1 MKTQDLLLE
10 IGTEDIPSGYFN
22 HILDLLSCGEE
33 GSIRGLF
40 AAQNINLHK
49 VFSYSTPR
57 RIILY
62 IKDIPAAQDIS
73 VLGPPL
79 RIAYDQQNR
88 STKVLTAFLKK
99 NSASIKDVVVDE
111 SGQEPRVMLKKKD
124 VPNAQILAG
133 ILPDVIRFLDFPKT
147 MRWDTCG
154 FAFARPIR
162 WLLAIFGEKVIS
174 FEFAGLRSS
183 SITYGHRFLGHKK
196 IKVKNAEAY
205 FKLLGKNYVVWDNEA
220 RKAKILSYLEKKR
233 WHENK
238 QLLNEVNNLV
248 EFPVFIEGEF
258 REEYLKIPGEVLL
271 ASMSKH
277 QRIFCLEDKKGGL
290 VNRFVGVINGNYG
303 NRKQI
308 IRNFENV
315 LDARLKDALFFYE
328 ADTKKPI
335 EQWSEGLKGVV
346 FHKKLGTVAEKVERL
361 KKIGQFLLKATRIN
375 GCDKNYLS
383 RAISLCKADL
393 LTQMVGEFPS
403 LQGVIGRYYALHSN
417 EPEPVADA
425 IGEHY
430 FPRFADDDLPATSL
444 GVLCSLADKIDNI
457 VCYFK
462 IGKFPK
468 GGWDLYA
475 LRRQAIAVI
484 SILVKKKLTFSLS
497 DTFDFVYPICPG
509 DFNKEKLKNIFL
521 GFFKDRFI
529 YFSKVRFGYRHDI
542 IEAVVACGI
551 DDLYN
556 SFLKLESLNSII
568 DEHYFEKSR
577 SVVERT
583 YNIIKASK
591 DSVDDVLPALFEQP
605 EEQALYREFKRLKPI
620 FKQYC
625 ADREYVKATQL
636 FGESLSGMVHDFF
649 DKVMVNVDNKSLR
662 INRLGLLSRINRL
675 YRDNIADLSKIVNE
689 NKTEREG

>member
-1 MKTQDLLLE
+1 MNTQDLLLE
-10 IGTEDIPSGYFN
+10 IGTEEIPSGYFN
-22 HILDLLSCGEE
+22 HILDLLSCREE

-40 AAQNINLHK
+40 AAKNINLHK
-49 VFSYSTPR
+49 AFSYSTPR
-57 RIILY
+57 RIVLH
-62 IKDIPAAQDIS
+62 IKDIPVVQDIS
-73 VLGPPL
+73 MLGPPL
-79 RIAYDQQNR
+79 RIAHDQQNR
-88 STKVLTAFLKK
+88 PTKALMAFLKK
-99 NSASIKDVVVDE
+99 NNASMKDIAIDK
-111 SGQEPRVMLKKKD
+111 SGQEPRILLKKKD
-124 VPNAQILAG
+124 VPNAQILTG
-133 ILPDVIRFLDFPKT
+133 ILPDIIRLMDFPKT
-147 MRWDTCG
+147 MRWDNSG

-196 IKVKNAEAY
+196 IKVKNVEAY
-205 FKLLGKNYVVWDNEA
+205 FKLLDKNYVVWDNEA

-233 WHENK
+233 WHDNK

-277 QRIFCLEDKKGGL
+277 QRVFCLENKKGEL

-308 IRNFENV
+308 KKNFENV
-315 LDARLKDALFFYE
+315 LGARLKDALFFYE

-335 EQWSEGLKGVV
+335 QFWSEGLKGVI
-346 FHKKLGTVAEKVERL
+346 FHKKLGTVAEKIERL
-361 KKIGQFLLKATRIN
+361 KKIGLFLLKATGIN
-375 GCDKNYLS
+375 GCDKNYLL

-393 LTQMVGEFPS
+393 LTQMVREFPS

-430 FPRFADDDLPATSL
+430 LPRFAGDDLPATNL
-444 GVLCSLADKIDNI
+444 GILCSLADKIDNI

-475 LRRQAIAVI
+475 LRRQAIAII
-484 SILVKKKLTFSLS
+484 SILQKKKLPLSLS
-497 DTFDFVYPICPG
+497 DTFDFAYSICPG

-521 GFFKDRFI
+521 DFFKDRFI
-529 YFSKVRFGYRHDI
+529 YFSKMRFGYRHDI
-542 IEAVVACGI
+542 IEAVAARGI

-591 DSVDDVLPALFEQP
+591 DSADGVLPALLQAP
-605 EEQALYREFKRLKPI
+605 EEQALYRELKQLKPI
-620 FKQYC
+620 FKRCC
-625 ADREYVKATQL
+625 ADREYVKATQV
-636 FGESLSGMVHDFF
+636 FGESLSDMVHDFF
-649 DKVMVNVDNKSLR
+649 DKVMVNVDNKGLR
-662 INRLGLLSRINRL
+662 INRLGLLSCINRL
-675 YRDNIADLSKIVNE
+675 YIDNIADLSKIVNE

>member
-1 MKTQDLLLE
+1 MSTQDLLLE
-10 IGTEDIPSGYFN
+10 IGTEEIPSGYFN
-22 HILDLLSCGEE
+22 HVMALLSCREE
-33 GSIRGLF
+33 GGIRRLF

-57 RIILY
+57 RLILHV
-62 IKDIPAAQDIS
+62 KDIPAAQDIS
-73 VLGPPL
+73 ILGPPL
-79 RIAYDQQNR
+79 RIAYDQEKKP
-88 STKVLTAFLKK
+88 TKALLAFAKK
-99 NSASIKDVVVDE
+99 NNAPIEDVVTDE
-111 SGQEPRVMLKKKD
+111 SGEEPRVMLKKKD
-124 VPNAQILAG
+124 VSNAQILAD
-133 ILPDVIRFLDFPKT
+133 ILPNLIRLLDFPKT
-147 MRWDTCG
+147 MRWDSCG
-154 FAFARPIR
+154 FMFARPIR

-183 SITYGHRFLGHKK
+183 SITSGHRFLGHKK

-205 FKLLGKNYVVWDNEA
+205 FKLLNKNYVIWDNEA
-220 RKAKILSYLEKKR
+220 RKSKILSYLEKKR

-258 REEYLKIPGEVLL
+258 REEYLKIPSEVLL

-277 QRIFCLEDKKGGL
+277 QRVFCLQNKKGEL

-308 IRNFENV
+308 IKNFENV

-328 ADTKKPI
+328 ADTKKPM
-335 EQWSEGLKGVV
+335 QFWSEGLKGVV

-361 KKIGQFLLKATRIN
+361 KKTGQFLLKATGIN
-375 GCDKNYLS
+375 DCDKNYLL

-403 LQGVIGRYYALHSN
+403 LQGVIGRYYALYSN
-417 EPEPVADA
+417 EPKPVANA

-430 FPRFADDDLPATSL
+430 LPRFADDDVPATNI
-444 GVLCSLADKIDNI
+444 GVLCSLTDKIDNI

-475 LRRQAIAVI
+475 LRRQAIAII
-484 SILVKKKLTFSLS
+484 SILQKKKLTFSLS

-509 DFNKEKLKNIFL
+509 DFNEEKLKNIFL
-521 GFFKDRFI
+521 DFFKDRFI
-529 YFSKVRFGYRHDI
+529 YFSKMRFGYRHDI
-542 IEAVVACGI
+542 IEAVTACGI

-577 SVVERT
+577 SIVERT
-583 YNIIKASK
+583 YNIIKTSK
-591 DSVDDVLPALFEQP
+591 DRIENVLPALLQEP
-605 EEQALYREFKRLKPI
+605 EEQALYKEFKQLKPV

-625 ADREYVKATQL
+625 VDKEYIKATQL
-636 FGESLSGMVHDFF
+636 FGESLSRIVHDFF
-649 DKVMVNVDNKSLR
+649 DKVMVNVDKKSLR
-662 INRLGLLSRINRL
+662 VNRLGLLTCINKL
-675 YRDNIADLSKIVNE
+675 YIDNIADLSKIVNE